1 MTKGLNLKSVK
12 SENRSMILYLLNTY
26 GSLSRKEIANK
37 LSLTPAA
44 VTKICNELIGEGFI
58 KESGFIDANGK
69 SGRHEV
75 LLSLCLEDKYVLG
88 VNAEK
93 NAVTYSLATLKGEAV
108 YLKKSRLYVDIDL
121 VVKELL
127 NFIDENSIDV
137 KRVLAAGVCII
148 GSTEQNDFGVW
159 KNCDIKDK
167 FQSALGIP
175 VVVENN
181 VKAFAQGELI
191 YGRASSSDSVLFFKW
206 SAGIGSSIAYG
217 GRVQSGND
225 NGIAE
230 IGHYI
235 VNTGGKKCRCGR
247 YGCLET
253 EVSSQAIIN
262 DAGGNMTLEDIV
274 NSNDKDIIYMLD
286 HKIDLVALALVNT
299 ATILNA
305 DSIVLF
311 GLLFENERIIEK
323 LVKQCVRY
331 NKNFNESI
339 IKISTLNKKREYIG
353 CIAMCAKKYFFEIGF
368 N

>member
-1 MTKGLNLKSVK
+1 MAKGLNLKSVK
-12 SENRSMILYLLNTY
+12 SENRSMILYLLNTF
-26 GSLSRKEIANK
+26 GSLSRKEIAGK

-44 VTKICNELIGEGFI
+44 VTKICNELICEGFI
-58 KESGFIDANGK
+58 KESGIIESNGK
-69 SGRHEV
+69 SGRREV
-75 LLSLCLEDKYVLG
+75 LLSLCLDDKLVLG

-93 NAVTYSLATLKGEAV
+93 NGITYSVANLKGEAI
-108 YLKKSRLYVDIDL
+108 YLKKSPLYTDIDS
-121 VVKELL
+121 VIKEVLS
-127 NFIDENSIDV
+127 FIAENGIDV
-137 KRVLAAGVCII
+137 KRLLAAGVCII

-159 KNCDIKDK
+159 KNCDIKNK
-167 FQSALGIP
+167 FQAALGIP

-191 YGRASSSDSVLFFKW
+191 YGRANRSNSVLFFKW
-206 SAGIGSSIAYG
+206 GAGIGSSIASG
-217 GRVQSGND
+217 GKVQSGND

-253 EVSSQAIIN
+253 EVSSHAIISE
-262 DAGGNMTLEDIV
+262 AGGNMTLEEIV
-274 NSNDKDIIYMLD
+274 SSNDENIIYMLD

-331 NKNFNESI
+331 NRNFNENI
-339 IKISTLNKKREYIG
+339 IKISSLNKKREYIG
-353 CIAMCAKKYFFEIGF
+353 CIAMCAKEYFFEIGF